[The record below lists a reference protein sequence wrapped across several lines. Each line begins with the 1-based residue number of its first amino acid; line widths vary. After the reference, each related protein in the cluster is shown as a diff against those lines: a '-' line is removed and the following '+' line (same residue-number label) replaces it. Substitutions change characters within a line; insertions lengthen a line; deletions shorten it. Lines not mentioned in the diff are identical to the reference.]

1 MTLVLALKLLLA
13 PCLVVASSLAGRRW
27 DPRAAGML
35 IVLPIVAGPIL
46 LIVYL
51 EHGAAFAGRAA
62 PAATLGVVP
71 LAVYAVVFA
80 LATRRFGWATSLLL
94 SWLSVVVAD
103 LVLVWVDLPAVIGL
117 VLAVLALSGANWL
130 LRRMKVSPQPRPVPP
145 WWDLLARGAAT
156 AALVLLVTGLAD
168 VLGLRRVFRVGRASA
183 RMWPW
188 PPSRLQHRSGT
199 SGSVSPVVDI
209 GRPSSIWARWSG

>member
-1 MTLVLALKLLLA
+1 MALVLALKLLLA

-27 DPRAAGML
+27 GPRAAGML

-62 PAATLGVVP
+62 AAATLGVVP

-94 SWLSVVVAD
+94 SWLSV
-103 LVLVWVDLPAVIGL
+103 
-117 VLAVLALSGANWL
+117 
-130 LRRMKVSPQPRPVPP
+130 
-145 WWDLLARGAAT
+145 LLAWVAVRWFQPGGPFNAED
-156 AALVLLVTGLAD
+156 LSDHYLKVLFDGICK
-168 VLGLRRVFRVGRASA
+168 
-183 RMWPW
+183 
-188 PPSRLQHRSGT
+188 H
-199 SGSVSPVVDI
+199 
-209 GRPSSIWARWSG
+209 